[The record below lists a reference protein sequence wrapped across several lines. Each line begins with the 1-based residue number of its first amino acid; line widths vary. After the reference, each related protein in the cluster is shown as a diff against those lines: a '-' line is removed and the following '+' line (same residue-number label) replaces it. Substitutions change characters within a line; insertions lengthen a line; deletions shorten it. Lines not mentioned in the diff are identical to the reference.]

1 MCSMRILPILTLL
14 LASCM
19 STPHS
24 SEQAEVIDVVQAF
37 FDVIESGDVE
47 RGAQI
52 ALPEATFVNV
62 RQSDGKPSVGKFTTE
77 QWLQSL
83 SQKKNDYLE
92 EFVGTPVVHIDGD
105 LAAVWAEYTLKID
118 GELSHTGV
126 DAINLVRTESG
137 WKIAGA
143 AYSVVK

>member
-1 MCSMRILPILTLL
+1 
-14 LASCM
+14 M

-24 SEQAEVIDVVQAF
+24 SEQNEVLDVVQAF

-47 RGAQI
+47 RGAEI
-52 ALPEATFVNV
+52 ALPNAGFVSIRRNEGEPNIS
-62 RQSDGKPSVGKFTTE
+62 QFTTE

-83 SQKKNDYLE
+83 SRKQNDYLE
-92 EFVGTPVVHIDGD
+92 EFVGTPVVLIDGD
-105 LAAVWAEYTLKID
+105 LATVWTEYTFKID

-126 DAINLVRTESG
+126 DAIHLVRTEDG